1 MIILKEM
8 LLSKGILTKYLD
20 QTPRYEV
27 KANQS

>member
-20 QTPRYEV
+20 QTPRCEV